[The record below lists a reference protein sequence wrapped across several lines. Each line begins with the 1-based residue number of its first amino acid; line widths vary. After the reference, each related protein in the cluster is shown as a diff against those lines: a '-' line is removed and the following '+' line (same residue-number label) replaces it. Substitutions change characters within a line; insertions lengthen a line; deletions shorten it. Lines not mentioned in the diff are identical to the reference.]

1 MRYRFRRDRNLVS
14 LKQVADGLKTG
25 YALLDLIH
33 ACNSKDRNSLKKLI
47 TILESTTAQAEAT
60 AAWRSTLANAK
71 RLPSVGVLAKIEHVK
86 AVADKSKQVRH
97 PESKPILERPL
108 PVSEI
113 RGGTRR
119 IPNLVTAHGIPF
131 LRYSKPQPISLSRYV
146 RQRILWNEMNWTR
159 RGILEEKIL
168 LAEFE
173 DEWDRIL
180 EQEHGIADVD
190 HKDDTATYADPG
202 WADEF
207 ISADASIWEAI
218 RAKDLKYAEMGEKMW
233 QVVKKEK
240 VLKKQEKIDTRA
252 ARKALR
258 LVRQE
263 SFSHD

>member
-33 ACNSKDRNSLKKLI
+33 ACNNKDRNSLKKLI
-47 TILESTTAQAEAT
+47 VLLESTTAQAET
-60 AAWRSTLANAK
+60 TTAWRSTLANVK
-71 RLPSVGVLAKIEHVK
+71 RLPTAGVRPKIEHVK
-86 AVADKSKQVRH
+86 AVANKSNQVPH
-97 PESKPILERPL
+97 PGSKPILERPL
-108 PVSEI
+108 PLSEI

-119 IPNLVTAHGIPF
+119 IPNLVTAQGIPF
-131 LRYSKPQPISLSRYV
+131 LRYSKPQPISLNRFI
-146 RQRILWNEMNWTR
+146 RQKVLWNERNWTR

-173 DEWDRIL
+173 DDWDRIL
-180 EQEHGIADVD
+180 EQEHCIADVD
-190 HKDDTATYADPG
+190 YNDATATYTEPS

-207 ISADASIWEAI
+207 INADATIRWAI
-218 RAKDLKYAEMGEKMW
+218 RTRDIKCAEMGGKMW
-233 QVVKKEK
+233 EVVKKEK